1 MTDSTQ
7 AQSVSNNLVL
17 SLAANEKPAR
27 RNRGR
32 AWQNLLAN
40 KGALVG
46 VVILAI
52 ALFASLFSAWIVPH
66 DPTFRDITRRL
77 SPPLSTV
84 EGNFFLLGTDAVGR
98 DILSRIIYGTRITLV
113 VGLAS
118 VLVAGTVGTV
128 LGLIAG
134 YRGKWAD
141 GIIMRVAD
149 IQLALPFMVLAIAV
163 AGVLGSSV
171 TNTIIVLG
179 VTGWVTHVRVVRAE
193 TLSTRSRDF
202 VLGARS
208 VGAQDARIITKH
220 ILPNVQA
227 LAIVSATLMVAR
239 MIIAEASLSFLGLGV
254 PIGTPTWGVMISE
267 GREYIT
273 TAWWVTAFPGIAI
286 LLTVMAVNMVGD
298 WLRDVLDPRMRRG

>member
-1 MTDSTQ
+1 MADSTH
-7 AQSVSNNLVL
+7 AHSTSNLALALPGTDKPTRRKRSWVWQSLF
-17 SLAANEKPAR
+17 
-27 RNRGR
+27 
-32 AWQNLLAN
+32 AN
-40 KGALVG
+40 KGALAG
-46 VVILAI
+46 MVILVLAVFLSI
-52 ALFASLFSAWIVPH
+52 FSAWIVPH

-77 SPPLSTV
+77 TPPLTTV
-84 EGNFFLLGTDAVGR
+84 DGNFFLLGTDAVGR
-98 DILSRIIYGTRITLV
+98 DILSRIIYGTRITLL

-134 YRGKWAD
+134 YRGKWIDAT
-141 GIIMRVAD
+141 IMRIAD

-163 AGVLGSSV
+163 AGALGSSV
-171 TNTIIVLG
+171 LNTIIVLG

-193 TLSTRSRDF
+193 TLSARSRDY
-202 VLGARS
+202 VLAARA
-208 VGAQDARIITKH
+208 VGTRDGSIILKH

-267 GREYIT
+267 GREYIAN
-273 TAWWVTAFPGIAI
+273 AWWVAAFPGIAI
-286 LLTVMAVNMVGD
+286 LITVMAVNMVGD